1 MRCMATCCSKKTE
14 AAQSGDN
21 VKRVALVGNP
31 NVGKSVLF
39 NVLTGAYVTVSNYP
53 GTSVEVSRGNAT
65 INGETWQVID
75 TPGMYSIHTIT
86 EEERVAREI
95 LLNEAPD
102 VVLHVLDAR
111 NLERMLAMTIQLIEA
126 DLPVVLVVNIMDEA
140 ERMGLS
146 IDLEL
151 LQQRLGIPVIGAAT
165 ARKRGLDEIRR
176 AVVNYRR
183 VLPSHFAYSRLLEHD
198 IAQVTQHMSG
208 NYIMSP
214 KSLALLLLQQDEEI
228 TELFKQWD
236 RDGYAELAEKV
247 REIAFERRESFH
259 LDLSLERKDIVRKL
273 IKDVIVA
280 PEKRVVTWA
289 DRLST
294 LSVRPLTG
302 VPLLLIVLYFGL
314 YQFVGVFGAGTVV
327 DLLEGRLFE
336 EMFNPWITSVV
347 KNLIPWEII
356 QELFV
361 GEYGII
367 TLGIRY
373 AVGIILPIVATFFIF
388 FSFLEDT
395 GYFPRLALL
404 VDRLFKYI
412 GLSGRAVIPMVLGF
426 GCDTMATMVT
436 RTLETTRERIIAT
449 LLLALAIPCSAQL
462 GVILGLLAKAPGA
475 LMVWGL
481 CMLLLFIVVG
491 LLASKIMPGES
502 PMFYMELPPMR
513 LPQLGNVLTKTYTR
527 MQWYFMEILPLFI
540 LASVLLW
547 LGKITGFFD
556 KMIVAMTP
564 VMASIGLP
572 KETAVAFIFGFFR
585 RDYGAAGL
593 YDLQAKG
600 LMDAR
605 QLTVAAVTLTL
616 FIPCVAQFLVMKNE
630 RGWKT
635 ASAIGVFVSL
645 FAYGSGFVLNKF
657 LLMTGILA

>member
-1 MRCMATCCSKKTE
+1 MATCCGKESE
-14 AAQSGDN
+14 ALKPADAVN
-21 VKRVALVGNP
+21 RVALVGNP

-39 NVLTGAYVTVSNYP
+39 NALTGAYVTVSNYP

-65 INGETWQVID
+65 LNGQTWQVID

-95 LLNEAPD
+95 LLKESPD
-102 VVLHVLDAR
+102 VVIHVLDAR

-126 DLPVVLVVNIMDEA
+126 DLPVILVVNIMDEA
-140 ERMGLS
+140 ERMGLT

-176 AVVNYRR
+176 AVVDYRR
-183 VLPSHFAYSRLLEHD
+183 VAPSHFAYSRLLEKD

-208 NYIMSP
+208 SYIMSP

-228 TELFKQWD
+228 TDLFKQWN
-236 RDGYAELAEKV
+236 REGYGELAETV
-247 REIAFERRESFH
+247 REIAFDRRESFH

-273 IKDVIVA
+273 IKDVVVA

-289 DRLST
+289 ERLST
-294 LSVRPLTG
+294 LAVRPLTG

-314 YQFVGVFGAGTVV
+314 YQFVGVFGAGVVV
-327 DLLEGRLFE
+327 DFLEGKLFE
-336 EMFNPWITSVV
+336 EIFNPWIIGVV
-347 KNLIPWEII
+347 KSLVPWEMI

-367 TLGIRY
+367 TLGLRY

-404 VDRLFKYI
+404 VDRLFKHI

-462 GVILGLLAKAPGA
+462 GVILGLLSKAPGA
-475 LMVWGL
+475 LMVWSL
-481 CMLLLFIVVG
+481 CMLLLFILVG
-491 LLASKIMPGES
+491 LLAAKVMPGES

-513 LPQLGNVLTKTYTR
+513 LPQFGNVLTKTYTR

-547 LGKITGFFD
+547 LGKITGTFE
-556 KMIVAMTP
+556 KMIIAMTP

-593 YDLQAKG
+593 YELQSKG

-616 FIPCVAQFLVMKNE
+616 FIPCIAQFLVMKNE

-645 FAYGSGFVLNKF
+645 FAYGSGYLLNKF
-657 LLMTGILA
+657 LLVTGFLA

>member
-1 MRCMATCCSKKTE
+1 MATSSDKQQQAMQPKD
-14 AAQSGDN
+14 A

-39 NVLTGAYVTVSNYP
+39 NALTGAYVTVSNYP
-53 GTSVEVSRGNAT
+53 GTSVEVSRGNAV
-65 INGETWQVID
+65 IDGETWQVID

-95 LLNEAPD
+95 LLNETPD

-126 DLPVVLVVNIMDEA
+126 DLPVILVVNIMDEA

-146 IDLEL
+146 INLEL
-151 LQQRLGIPVIGAAT
+151 LQQRLGVPVIGAAT
-165 ARKRGLDEIRR
+165 ARKRGLDEIRS
-176 AVVNYRR
+176 AVAAYRR
-183 VLPSHFAYSRLLEHD
+183 TTANRFSYSRLLEHD

-208 NYIMSP
+208 TYIMSP
-214 KSLALLLLQQDEEI
+214 KSLALLLLQQDEEV
-228 TELFKQWD
+228 TALFKEWD
-236 RDGYAELAEKV
+236 RDGYAALAENV
-247 REIAFERRESFH
+247 RQITFERRESFH
-259 LDLSLERKDIVRKL
+259 LDLSLERKDIVKKL

-280 PEKRVVTWA
+280 PEKRVITLGE
-289 DRLST
+289 RIST
-294 LSVRPLTG
+294 LAVRPLTG

-314 YQFVGVFGAGTVV
+314 YKFVGEFGAGTVV
-327 DLLEGRLFE
+327 DLLEKQIFVERI
-336 EMFNPWITSVV
+336 NPWITAVM

-356 QELFV
+356 QELIV

-388 FSFLEDT
+388 FSFLEVT

-412 GLSGRAVIPMVLGF
+412 GLTGRAVIPMVLGF

-436 RTLETTRERIIAT
+436 RTLETKRERVIAT

-462 GVILGLLAKAPGA
+462 GVIIGLLSKAPGA
-475 LMVWGL
+475 LAVWGL
-481 CMLLLFIVVG
+481 CMLLLFILVG
-491 LLASKIMPGES
+491 LLASRVLPGEA

-527 MQWYFMEILPLFI
+527 MQWYFLEILPLFI

-547 LGKITGFFD
+547 MGKVTGFFE

-572 KETAVAFIFGFFR
+572 RETAVAFIFGFFR

-593 YDLQAKG
+593 YDLQSKG

-616 FIPCVAQFLVMKNE
+616 FIPCIAQFLVMKNE

-645 FAYGSGFVLNKF
+645 FAYASGYALNKM
-657 LLMTGILA
+657 LLLTGILA